1 MAKNNVIQLP
11 VPQPEKRQWQAAKVS
26 TLHSDWVTYSRPIDN
41 DIRQALP
48 ILRARTRELVQNS
61 DHAKGFVRMV
71 RNNLVGPQ
79 GFKLQARCVTPR
91 GKPDLKSRTLLES
104 EFNAWGRR
112 GVCEVSG
119 KFSFRTLQRHIADT
133 LATDGEAFLRVIK
146 DSGIN
151 AWGYALQIIDPESI
165 DLNYNGEHQGND
177 VRLGVEMDGFRRP
190 VAYWMRPEGG
200 ANNSSYRVGDRFR
213 VPAAE
218 IIHVYLPEFCW
229 QTRGVPWLAVAAS
242 RVHMIQGTE
251 DAEVTA
257 ARASACKVG
266 VYEALPDMAPPP
278 ATTDAAGN
286 QLVDAAG
293 NPISSDQGMFSQD
306 MAPGTYEVVPYG
318 YHLKLLDPQHPNSA
332 MPDFLKWALRSIG
345 TGLGVSYNALGNDAE
360 GVNYT
365 SLRYFLG
372 LERDNWME
380 LQDWFESDFP
390 EIVRGQWLQSALAIG
405 RLPGENPK
413 WDQVYWQ
420 ARRWEGPDPAKQAQA
435 DELELKIGS
444 TTLNAILSRKG
455 LDFDD
460 HIAERINELA
470 SIKTAAEAAGL
481 TLMEVLPYLE
491 KATTAAA
498 PAQDPNA

>member
-1 MAKNNVIQLP
+1 MAKGKVVKFP
-11 VPQPEKRQWQAAKVS
+11 DKPAATRQWQAAKVS
-26 TLHSDWVTYSRPIDN
+26 NLHSDWVTYSRPIDN

-48 ILRARTRELVQNS
+48 ILRARARELAQNS

-71 RNNLVGPQ
+71 RNNLIGPQ

-91 GKPDLKSRTLLES
+91 GKPDIKSRTLLEG
-104 EFNAWGRR
+104 EFNAWCQR
-112 GVCEVSG
+112 GVCEISG
-119 KFSFRTLQRHIADT
+119 KFNFRTLQRHIADT
-133 LATDGEAFLRVIK
+133 LATDGEAFLRVIR
-146 DSGIN
+146 DPALN
-151 AWGYALQIIDPESI
+151 AWGYALQVIDPEAI
-165 DLNYNGEHQGND
+165 DINYNGEHNGNP
-177 VRLGVEMDGFRRP
+177 VRMGVEVDSLRRP
-190 VAYWMRPEGG
+190 VAYWLYGEGG
-200 ANNSSYRVGDRFR
+200 ANHSSYRMGDRFR
-213 VPAAE
+213 VPASDM
-218 IIHVYLPEFCW
+218 IHVYLPEFCW
-229 QTRGVPWLAVAAS
+229 QTRGVPWIAVAAS
-242 RVHMIQGTE
+242 RIHMIQGTE

-257 ARASACKVG
+257 ARASACKIG
-266 VYEALPDMAPPP
+266 VYEALPDIAPPP

-293 NPISSDQGMFSQD
+293 NPISSDQGRFSQD
-306 MAPGTYEVVPYG
+306 MEPGTYEVVPYG
-318 YHLKLLDPQHPNSA
+318 YNLKLLDPQHPNSA

-372 LERDNWME
+372 LERDHWME

-390 EIVRGQWLQSALAIG
+390 EIVRGQWRDSALLLG
-405 RLPGENPK
+405 RLPGDNPK

-460 HIAERINELA
+460 HINERINELA
-470 SIKTAAEAAGL
+470 SIKAAAEASGL
-481 TLMEVLPYLE
+481 TLTEVLPYLE

-498 PAQDPNA
+498 PIQDPNA